1 MNVDVSAR
9 PNKAYPIRIGTPVG
23 PLLLNEPETRF
34 LVADLQRALED
45 LQGPYVQVQFM
56 ENSSGSY
63 RYTYRDPSGSLEW
76 GDIVEVP
83 TTSQGLPRIAKVV
96 AKGRG
101 DWKGAVKDVT
111 AKLDREVFAA

>member
-1 MNVDVSAR
+1 
-9 PNKAYPIRIGTPVG
+9 
-23 PLLLNEPETRF
+23 
-34 LVADLQRALED
+34 
-45 LQGPYVQVQFM
+45 M

-63 RYTYRDPSGSLEW
+63 RYTYRDPSGSLKR

-83 TTSQGLPRIAKVV
+83 TTSQGLPRFAKVV

-101 DWKGAVKDVT
+101 DWQGAVKDVT